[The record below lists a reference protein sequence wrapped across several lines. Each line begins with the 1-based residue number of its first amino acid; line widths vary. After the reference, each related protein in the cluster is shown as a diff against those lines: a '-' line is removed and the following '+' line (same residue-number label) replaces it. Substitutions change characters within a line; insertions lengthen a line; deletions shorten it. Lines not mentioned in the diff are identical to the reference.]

1 MGLFDMIRGEFVDI
15 IEWLDDTRTTLAWR
29 FPRYDNEIKNGAEL
43 IVREGQQAVFVYR
56 GQLADKYGPGHYTL
70 TTENMPIMSTLQGWR
85 HGFNSPFRSEVY
97 FINTRPVTDLRW
109 GTPQPVTIRDRD
121 FGMVQIRA
129 NGTANVRVTDLEVF
143 LRQMIGTNGE
153 VDADAL
159 SEQLRGNVALGF
171 SDMVLGTGLGA
182 IDLQGRQVEVSDK
195 LREFVGQRLSGFGIG
210 IEGVT
215 LTISLPE
222 EIQQAM
228 TRGVA
233 RGVEA
238 GSFMNNVDLNRY
250 QQMQAADAM
259 LAAAQNPGG
268 GGMGAAMQAGMGVVL
283 GGQMA
288 GAMQGSYAQPQQPAQ
303 TGFAQS
309 QQPGYNQQP
318 APQQA
323 PPPMPGQQQFH
334 FDNGGQ
340 AAGPFPIDQL
350 RQYVS
355 SGQLTR
361 DTNVWSEGMPGWQP
375 AATVPALQ
383 PLFATPPPLPGTPP
397 PLPPQ

>member
-1 MGLFDMIRGEFVDI
+1 MGLFDMIRGEFVDV

-29 FPRYDNEIKNGAEL
+29 FPRYENEIKNGAEL

-56 GQLADKYGPGHYTL
+56 GQLADKFGPGHYQL
-70 TTENMPIMSTLQGWR
+70 TTENMPIMSTLQAWR

-97 FINTRPVTDLRW
+97 YVNTRAVTDMRW
-109 GTPQPVTIRDRD
+109 GTPQPVTVRDPD
-121 FGMVQIRA
+121 FRMVQIRA
-129 NGTANVRVTDLEVF
+129 NGTANVRVTDIEVF
-143 LRQMIGTNGE
+143 LRQMIGTNAE
-153 VDADAL
+153 VDADVL
-159 SEQLRGNVALGF
+159 SEQLRANVALAF
-171 SDMVLGTGLGA
+171 SDMVLASGLGA
-182 IDLQGRQVEVSDK
+182 IDLQGRQIELSDK
-195 LREFVGQRLSGFGIG
+195 LREFVGQRLSGFGVG
-210 IEGVT
+210 VEGVT
-215 LTISLPE
+215 MTISLPE

-238 GSFMNNVDLNRY
+238 GGFMNNVDLNRY

-268 GGMGAAMQAGMGVVL
+268 GMGAAMQAGMGVVL

-288 GAMQGSYAQPQQPAQ
+288 GAMQGSIAQPQQPGYAQPQQGGYAQPA
-303 TGFAQS
+303 
-309 QQPGYNQQP
+309 

-323 PPPMPGQQQFH
+323 APPPLPGQQQFH
-334 FDNGGQ
+334 FDNAGQ

-361 DTNVWSEGMPGWQP
+361 DTNVWTEGMPGWQP
-375 AATVPALQ
+375 ASSVPALQ